1 MGHVLSKRLL
11 LITLIGSA
19 VFAGVQPVLAAPGD
33 DGHMDVSVDNWQNFY
48 PKVTALRSLNAYLA
62 TDKGQKV
69 YYIPKLLDLPNLK
82 NAVSDCVDY
91 NGDRKRF
98 AAVYDGYFDMM
109 CEEALVRKSD
119 GTYSS
124 VPTAVQTQMSDK
136 ARELQILGYD
146 FLLTDE
152 SISNVRIN
160 GEFVDVDYNA
170 EEFDT
175 VGGYVDLQTALMDI
189 YKAIGQEK
197 YDTRYIFTPD
207 SSLTVEN
214 SPIQSEISVDL
225 SAARGID
232 NSDGK
237 AWVFSTRSNPN
248 LYWKQAANDGV
259 VLDINVNVDDGSYN
273 AATRE
278 QGITLAEF
286 CVYAYNI
293 MHIYGEP
300 VMTEQERQLLMQVY
314 GSYIPYGMS
323 QESVDAISNF
333 IAKGIISPTK
343 DADYLNYTNPID
355 FGYMLTLLMRMADV
369 NSRETFKDIQITMDA
384 TMFDNGYYQAQL
396 TYDSSEIVSYTE
408 SQYATRYTNYLDA
421 YIPMST
427 LEEMSKDFN
436 TTGLNMDL
444 FVPMHLVF
452 EGNDGEL
459 YPLQTQVTT
468 QSKKLYTKGYAYDV
482 TQDGQLMQF
491 CKSEGVTEMEGAEYL
506 HLKIASFD
514 IPELLHDDGYYY
526 IYVVSDTGECST
538 SSFPIQASGGFYSSP
553 GIREDAG
560 LNYEEI
566 EYDNQEQLDRLV
578 DIYNE
583 EGEEAAL
590 ELLEQYLDEYDWDDE
605 EYDAAVNAATEGVY
619 LASTG
624 NQVFYFETKD
634 ANSESKI
641 NVVLRDGTSKTLA
654 TIMSGTADG
663 GYYYVNP
670 SDKTDLA
677 FRKINDTKYQVMNVN
692 GKNDFTERVKN
703 TGAQFS
709 DNTAALAYCK
719 QNEELMVSVDWLV
732 AVGIINAAPQD
743 VSETETLILETSA
756 SNVYLSRVNKYVVAG
771 TTVYDMTNT
780 LDENEIWY
788 KDAQGSIFVNF
799 RAVLGWA
806 GDFMIF
812 TNQGGTISVSIQD
825 NDHYGNDMPSS
836 VIKLMDI
843 QGDSPD
849 SGLTAQRQIAWGKGA
864 SKLLM
869 SVQYPFANWFVYV
882 SADPLTLN
890 DNQNADYLFVF
901 KPKNVKVN
909 GEILQYDDSESRSI
923 LSNVLKKNLTS
934 DFDSVTVWAYRLYR
948 EEGNQNKNPTGFTY
962 STQYAYS
969 YDPPKLSGTF
979 SDAVDKYFDTSKVL
993 DPNGGAEFAIPI
1005 FETKASNV
1013 SLRCFNFNS
1022 YVLKNEETGESFQM
1036 DFGDIPGETIFRGTS
1051 AFSSYAGQ
1059 VYTIWNDGEP
1069 TFEMRPEDLAEYDT
1083 IEIFPAVTSPALWFM
1098 DLNRYDWSYVENADN
1113 DFSGNM
1119 LVTYGTN
1126 ELKLKSSKL
1135 YAGKVEIPGVDGL
1148 KFLTLTTRPTSI
1160 FSISQLN
1167 SFEFSGVVASD
1178 TEGTST
1184 VVSLPTLGV
1193 IDGTVDNIDWDE
1205 FTMTR
1210 ILQDFEFAIALAM
1223 VVILNLLPRVALFL
1237 MLLLIM
1243 LGSIQNVKPWQL
1255 FCVRIFD
1262 PYKLLTLGRRD
1273 VTTFRTGTMFRN
1285 SIIAMAVFALFMD
1298 GTILHV
1304 YEFLVQLLAYFV
1316 GMK

>member
-1 MGHVLSKRLL
+1 MGHALSKRLL
-11 LITLIGSA
+11 LITLVGSA
-19 VFAGVQPVLAAPGD
+19 VFAGVQPVFADPGD
-33 DGHMDVSVDNWQNFY
+33 DKHMDVSVDNWQNFY

-69 YYIPKLLDLPNLK
+69 YYIPKLSDLPNLK
-82 NAVSDCVDY
+82 NSVSDCLDY
-91 NGDRKRF
+91 SGDRKRF

-109 CEEALVRKSD
+109 CDEALVRKSD

-124 VPTAVQTQMSDK
+124 VPTAVQMQMSDK

-146 FLLTDE
+146 FLLTSE
-152 SISNVRIN
+152 SISNIRVN

-170 EEFDT
+170 TEFDT

-207 SSLTVEN
+207 STLTVEN
-214 SPIQSEISVDL
+214 SPVQSEINVDL

-237 AWVFSTRSNPN
+237 AWVFTTRSNPN

-259 VLDINVNVDDGSYN
+259 VLDINANIDDGSYN

-396 TYDSSEIVSYTE
+396 TYDTSEIVSYAE
-408 SQYATRYTNYLDA
+408 SQYATRYTSYLDA

-427 LEEMSKDFN
+427 LEEMSRDFN

-452 EGNDGEL
+452 EGNDGKL

-468 QSKKLYTKGYAYDV
+468 QSKKLYTKGYPYDV

-491 CKSEGVTEMEGAEYL
+491 CKSEGVTEMEGVEYL

-514 IPELLHDDGYYY
+514 ISELLHDDGYYH
-526 IYVVSDTGECST
+526 IYVVNDTGECSK
-538 SSFPIQASGGFYSSP
+538 SSFPIQASGGVYSSP

-560 LNYEEI
+560 LNYDEI
-566 EYDNQEQLDRLV
+566 EYENQEQLDKLV
-578 DIYNE
+578 ETYNKD
-583 EGEEAAL
+583 GEKAAL
-590 ELLEQYLDEYDWDDE
+590 ELLEEYLEEYDWDDE

-624 NQVFYFETKD
+624 NQVYYFETKD

-641 NVVLRDGTSKTLA
+641 NVILRDGTSKTLA
-654 TIMSGTADG
+654 TIMSSAEDG
-663 GYYYVNP
+663 GYHYANP

-677 FRKINDTKYQVMNVN
+677 FRKISDTKYQVMNVN
-692 GKNDFTERVKN
+692 GKNDFTERIKN

-709 DNTAALAYCK
+709 NNTAALAYCK

-732 AVGIINAAPQD
+732 AVGIIKAAPSS
-743 VSETETLILETSA
+743 VSDTDTLILETSA

-771 TTVYDMTNT
+771 TTVYDMTNV

-788 KDAQGSIFVNF
+788 KDAQGGIFVNF

-825 NDHYGNDMPSS
+825 NKHYGNDMPTG
-836 VIKLMDI
+836 VIKFMDV
-843 QGDSPD
+843 QNSD
-849 SGLTAQRQIAWGKGA
+849 SGLLTKRQIAWGDKMQ

-869 SVQYPFANWFVYV
+869 SVQYPFANWFVYIA
-882 SADPLTLN
+882 SDPVIKR
-890 DNQNADYLFVF
+890 DSEIADYLFVF
-901 KPKNVKVN
+901 KPKGVKVN
-909 GEILQYDDSESRSI
+909 GEILEYDDTESREV

-934 DFDSVTVWAYRLYR
+934 DFDNLTVWAYRLYR
-948 EEGNQNKNPTGFTY
+948 EDANQSKNPEGFTY
-962 STQYAYS
+962 DEEYTYY
-969 YDPPKLSGTF
+969 YDPAKIDGTF
-979 SDAVDKYFDTSKVL
+979 ADALSKYYDTSKVL
-993 DPNGGAEFAIPI
+993 DPAGGAQFVLPI
-1005 FETKASNV
+1005 YESKNTSTT
-1013 SLRCFNFNS
+1013 LRCFNFNS
-1022 YVLKNEETGESFQM
+1022 YILKNEETGQAHQL
-1036 DFGDIPGETIFRGTS
+1036 DFGEVPGETMFKGNS
-1051 AFSSYAGQ
+1051 AYSTYSGQ
-1059 VYTIWNDGEP
+1059 IYSIGNDGEP
-1069 TFEMRPEDLAEYDT
+1069 TLEMKSQDLSDYDT
-1083 IEIFPAVTSPALWFM
+1083 IEIFPAITSPALWFM
-1098 DLNRYDWSYVENADN
+1098 DLNRYEWEYVEKADS

-1119 LVTYGTN
+1119 MVTYGSN
-1126 ELKLKSSKL
+1126 ELKIKNKEL
-1135 YAGKVEIPGVDGL
+1135 YAGKIKIEGVEGL
-1148 KFLTLTTRPTSI
+1148 KFLTLTTQPTSI

-1167 SFEFSGVVASD
+1167 SFEFSGVTASD
-1178 TEGTST
+1178 TEGTSA

-1273 VTTFRTGTMFRN
+1273 VATFRTGTMFRN